1 MRAKILLL
9 ALTLAV
15 PTLGAAAPASNGPP
29 ANPTRSRL
37 ADEPGAVALA
47 ESESN
52 VDRMAAAPDAAPPKP
67 PVPKCITVSSYVVN
81 SAPGFDHVV
90 KLESQCDKDAVCS
103 VRTDVA
109 PERLTVDLPA
119 GQTREVVTFRGAP
132 GYAFRAQVE
141 CELDD

>member
-9 ALTLAV
+9 ALTLAA
-15 PTLGAAAPASNGPP
+15 PALAAAASAPASPP
-29 ANPTRSRL
+29 VNPSSSRL
-37 ADEPGAVALA
+37 DNERGAVLLA
-47 ESESN
+47 ESEPN
-52 VDRMAAAPDAAPPKP
+52 VARVAAAPDAAAPKP

-109 PERLTVDLPA
+109 PERLSVELPA